1 MNDEVIEVI
10 VHGTPVAK
18 GRPRFNTKT
27 GRTYTDTKTATYEN
41 LVRLAF
47 VEKYPDFK
55 PLEGA
60 LTLSVMACFPI
71 PVSWSK
77 KRRERAQNNRIYKTS
92 RPDADNLVKSVCDGL
107 NGVLWLDDA
116 QIVNLHVYKMY
127 STYPR
132 TEITVWEEDES
143 NE

>member
-1 MNDEVIEVI
+1 MHDGSIELI
-10 VHGTPVAK
+10 VYGTPVAK
-18 GRPRFNTKT
+18 GRPRFSAKT
-27 GRTYTDTKTATYEN
+27 GRTYTDSKTASYEN
-41 LVRLAF
+41 LIRLAF
-47 VEKYPDFK
+47 MEKYPDFE

-60 LTLSVMACFPI
+60 LSLSVMACFPI

-77 KRRERAQNNRIYKTS
+77 KKRAGASENRIKKTS

-107 NGVLWLDDA
+107 NGVLWHDDA

-132 TEITVWEEDES
+132 TEITVWEEEE